1 MPKTA
6 SKSVVFVQI
15 VGEFRQILSVFV
27 PAESTGY
34 TGLQNCGFCAK
45 EAIECQ
51 IKYPYGRMGYLVL
64 MEMSQYMVFE
74 ENCNCHQDTTNYC

>member
-15 VGEFRQILSVFV
+15 LGDFRQILTDFAPV
-27 PAESTGY
+27 ESMGY

-45 EAIECQ
+45 EATEPQ
-51 IKYPYGRMGYLVL
+51 IKPTRSNGYLK
-64 MEMSQYMVFE
+64 
-74 ENCNCHQDTTNYC
+74 